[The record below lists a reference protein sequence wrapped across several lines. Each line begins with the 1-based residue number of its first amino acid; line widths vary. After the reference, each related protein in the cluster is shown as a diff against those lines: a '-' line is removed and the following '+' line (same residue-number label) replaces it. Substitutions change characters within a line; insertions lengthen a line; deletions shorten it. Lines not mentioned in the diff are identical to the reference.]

1 MYKFIFEDEDR
12 PCPYGIT
19 DPYHTK
25 RVEFQVR
32 DNSNLDEMLDA
43 FENFLKANGY
53 HFDGNVDIVPE
64 DSFAAPDFEKGWP
77 YPVFEKRYPSYD
89 AVNREMEIDPDKR
102 EWEYDCEGNKVVK
115 GDFTTLY
122 KPKKKLWDATPEE
135 WNQAYKNVTMKY
147 KIGA

>member
-43 FENFLKANGY
+43 FESFLKANGY
-53 HFDGNVDIVPE
+53 NFDGNVDIVPE
-64 DSFAAPDFEKGWP
+64 HSFDET
-77 YPVFEKRYPSYD
+77 VRNS
-89 AVNREMEIDPDKR
+89 ID
-102 EWEYDCEGNKVVK
+102 
-115 GDFTTLY
+115 
-122 KPKKKLWDATPEE
+122 DATPME
-135 WNQAYKNVTMKY
+135 WNNAYKNVKVTY
-147 KIGA
+147 K